1 MAAKEEAGRKA
12 AEIRSSIEGKVNKVM
27 CSPVVLAHAV
37 CCVIICLALSLQRVQ
52 AWAANKPLALLLQS
66 LPVLFKVCYAPWSF

>member
-27 CSPVVLAHAV
+27 WSPGVLAHGV
-37 CCVIICLALSLQRVQ
+37 GGRIFWLALSLQRVQ

-66 LPVLFKVCYAPWSF
+66 QPALFKVCYALLW